1 MRQNGLMMNAEL
13 CYRIVQ
19 TRDRRYDGVFYVGV
33 ASTGIYCR
41 PSCPARTPAP
51 AQVRFYQTAAAAQA
65 AGYRACKRCRPDA
78 TPGSPDWNVRA
89 DAAGRA
95 MRLILDGVVDRE
107 GIEGLARRVGYS
119 PRQLH
124 RVLLGELGAGPLSL
138 ARAQRLHTARVL
150 LQTTRLPMAQVAFA
164 AGFTSI
170 RQFNATV
177 RSVFAQTPT
186 ELRQRKERWSEA
198 GPEST
203 VRLRLAYRPPLDF
216 EYALRFLRE
225 RAVPGVEA
233 VEDGV
238 YMRVLDLPHG
248 LGVAKVRRPAEDAT
262 YLSCDLRLG
271 DIRDLPAATERVRR
285 LFDLD
290 ADPQGI
296 GETLL
301 RDPVLGALV
310 RARPGLR
317 ALGAVDGHEMA
328 MRAVLGQQVS
338 VRGARTLA
346 GRLARM
352 HGEPLAQ
359 PQGPLTHAFPYA
371 ARIAELDPATLAI
384 PRARALALVGL
395 AAALASGTVQLDQ
408 GSDRDDVTRQLL
420 ALRGIGP
427 WTAAYIRMRALGD
440 TDAFLPSDL
449 GVRKALRQMGYEGA
463 CEELSEGW
471 RPWRTYAVHH
481 LWASLE
487 SPVPSHGE
495 EMTPR

>member
-1 MRQNGLMMNAEL
+1 MMNAEL

-19 TRDRRYDGVFYVGV
+19 SRDRRYDGVFYVGV

-51 AQVRFYQTAAAAQA
+51 AQLRFYKTAAAAQA

-78 TPGSPDWNVRA
+78 TPGSPEWNARA

-138 ARAQRLHTARVL
+138 ARAQRAHTARVL
-150 LQTTRLPMAQVAFA
+150 LQTTSLPMAQVAFA
-164 AGFTSI
+164 AGFSSI

-177 RSVFAQTPT
+177 HSVFAQTPT
-186 ELRQRKERWSEA
+186 GLRQRRERWAEA
-198 GPEST
+198 GAEGI
-203 VRLRLAYRPPLDF
+203 VRQRLAYRPPLDF
-216 EYALRFLRE
+216 DHALGFLGE

-238 YMRVLDLPHG
+238 YMRVLHLPHG
-248 LGVAKVRRPAEDAT
+248 LGVAKVRRPAGREAA
-262 YLSCDLRLG
+262 YLSCDLQLD
-271 DIRDLPAATERVRR
+271 DIRDLPAATERIRR

-296 GETLL
+296 GETLG
-301 RDPVLGALV
+301 RDPMLGELLRV
-310 RARPGLR
+310 RPGLR
-317 ALGAVDGHEMA
+317 ALGAADGHEMA

-338 VRGARTLA
+338 VKGARTLA
-346 GRLARM
+346 GHLARM
-352 HGEPLAQ
+352 YGEPLAQ
-359 PQGPLTHAFPYA
+359 PQGPLTHAFPTA
-371 ARIAELDPATLAI
+371 ARIAALDPASLAM
-384 PRARALALVGL
+384 PRARASALVGL
-395 AAALASGTVQLDQ
+395 AAALARGTVRLDQ

-420 ALRGIGP
+420 ALRGVGP
-427 WTAAYIRMRALGD
+427 WTTAYIRMRDLGD
-440 TDAFLPSDL
+440 PDAFLPSDL
-449 GVRKALRQMGYEGA
+449 GVRKALRRMGCEST

-487 SPVPSHGE
+487 SSVPSRSE